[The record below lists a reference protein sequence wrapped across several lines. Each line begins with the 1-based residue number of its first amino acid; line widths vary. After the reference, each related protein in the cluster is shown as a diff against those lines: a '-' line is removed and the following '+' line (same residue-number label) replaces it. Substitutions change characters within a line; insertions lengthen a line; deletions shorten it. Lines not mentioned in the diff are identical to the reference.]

1 MEKNPVKKVVR
12 RSLLLDRVRGV
23 AVLLMIV
30 YHFSF
35 DLDQYGWIH
44 QSFNSDL
51 RWLAFRAVIVSL
63 FMAALGASTVLAWP
77 DRVDWRRLRHR
88 QLRLG
93 AAALTVSAASA
104 LMFPASF
111 IWFGILHFAWV
122 ASLAA
127 LPLRGR
133 GWPLLVLAALV
144 AWAGNSLAAAFFDT
158 PWLGWIGFMTA
169 KPYTEDYVP
178 LFPWFA
184 AVLVGLFVGERL
196 QRAARQPL
204 RVPTAAPAGRLDG
217 ALRLIGRHTLLLYLL
232 HQPLLIG
239 LLELLQRAGFRPAA

>member
-1 MEKNPVKKVVR
+1 MEKNPVTKAAW
-12 RSLLLDRVRGV
+12 RSLLVDRVRGV
-23 AVLLMIV
+23 AVLLMV
-30 YHFSF
+30 AYHFSF

-44 QSFNSDL
+44 QSFNSDP

-77 DRVDWRRLRHR
+77 GRVDWRHLLRR
-88 QLRLG
+88 QTRLG
-93 AAALTVSAASA
+93 AAALAVSAASA

-127 LPLRGR
+127 LPLRGM

-144 AWAGNSLAAAFFDT
+144 AWAGNSLAAPAFDT

-184 AVLVGLFVGERL
+184 AVLVGLFVGEKLR
-196 QRAARQPL
+196 RAPRQPL
-204 RVPTAAPAGRLDG
+204 PRPVAPPAGALDG
-217 ALRLIGRHTLLLYLL
+217 ALRLIGRHTLLVYLL